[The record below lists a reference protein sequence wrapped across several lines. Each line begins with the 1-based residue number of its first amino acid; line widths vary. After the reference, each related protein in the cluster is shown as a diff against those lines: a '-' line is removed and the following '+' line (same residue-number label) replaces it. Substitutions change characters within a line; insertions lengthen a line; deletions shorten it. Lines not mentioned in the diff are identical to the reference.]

1 MGTSPEQTCVYVSAG
16 FGVHDRRWMSALRS
30 LGHQP
35 VHIARDH
42 HSSASDF
49 HDAVRDAAVGQTPVI
64 AGPLE
69 IALSLTDMSERTV
82 LLSWGFDL
90 QEAPPNLDLSAFFAV
105 IVDSSA
111 NEHIAHR
118 AGANQIVNIPWG
130 IDLAAIDSTT
140 AVADLTE
147 NGIGFD
153 ERVVLSL
160 RAHEPRYRV
169 ADIITAFARRPR
181 PARLVIG
188 NSGSL
193 TQELHRHVKALG
205 VDAVFLPPVA
215 EKQIPALLRR
225 SSAYVTASEVDGTSV
240 TLLQAMAC
248 SVPVVASAN
257 PGNLDWI
264 DEGLTGFLFPIAN
277 VDALDAALDRALG
290 SNPALLRAARS
301 RVEGAADWQRNIH
314 ALRPII
320 QGER

>member
-1 MGTSPEQTCVYVSAG
+1 
-16 FGVHDRRWMSALRS
+16 MSALRS

-42 HSSASDF
+42 HSSAADF
-49 HDAVRDAAVGQTPVI
+49 HDAVRDAAIGQTPVI

-69 IALSLTDMSERTV
+69 IALSLTDVSERTV

-90 QEAPPNLDLSAFFAV
+90 QEAPSDLDLSAFFAV

-111 NEHIAHR
+111 NERIAHR
-118 AGANQIVNIPWG
+118 SGAQQIVNIPWG

-140 AVADLTE
+140 AIADLTE
-147 NGIGFD
+147 YGIGSD

-181 PARLVIG
+181 AARLVIG

-193 TQELHRHVKALG
+193 TQELHQQVKALG
-205 VDAVFLPPVA
+205 VDAVFLPPVE
-215 EKQIPALLRR
+215 EKQVPALLRR

-248 SVPVVASAN
+248 NVPVVASAN
-257 PGNLDWI
+257 AGNVDWI
-264 DEGLTGFLFPIAN
+264 DDGATGFLFPIADI
-277 VDALDAALDRALG
+277 DALDAAVDRAL
-290 SNPALLRAARS
+290 STEPALVRAARS
-301 RVEGAADWQRNIH
+301 RVEESANWEQNIH
-314 ALRPII
+314 ALQPIL
-320 QGER
+320 QGD